1 MIGDNPLA
9 KSFKCQH
16 CEEYFRTRQGLSGH
30 VHFKHGAQEKPEDF
44 TSKVASTLMESEDN
58 KYNTELRCDNAGL
71 SLEDKQIM
79 IKIVEE
85 WKTTVRLSQYLGIA
99 LSPSD
104 FKTYVIVRF
113 ASTCSPRRGHLQDYH
128 LLSASQS
135 SSMRFI
141 RLSLLDASKRQ

>member
-9 KSFKCQH
+9 KSFKCPH

-30 VHFKHGAQEKPEDF
+30 VRFKHGAQKEPEDF
-44 TSKVASTLMESEDN
+44 TSKVASTLMEIEDN
-58 KYNTELRCDNAGL
+58 KYNTELRCDNDGL
-71 SLEDKQIM
+71 PPERKQIM

-85 WKTTVRLSQYLGIA
+85 WETTVRLSQYLGIG

-113 ASTCSPRRGHLQDYH
+113 ASIFSP
-128 LLSASQS
+128 
-135 SSMRFI
+135 
-141 RLSLLDASKRQ
+141 